1 MEQKVNAIQ
10 AEKLGKRY
18 GKTEALSGVD
28 LEVPEGSVFGLI
40 GPNGVSLLIL
50 TSFTLR
56 EVE

>member
-1 MEQKVNAIQ
+1 MEKKVNAIQ
-10 AEKLGKRY
+10 AEGLVKRY
-18 GKTEALSGVD
+18 GKAEALSGVD
-28 LEVPEGSVFGLI
+28 LQAPEGSVFGLI